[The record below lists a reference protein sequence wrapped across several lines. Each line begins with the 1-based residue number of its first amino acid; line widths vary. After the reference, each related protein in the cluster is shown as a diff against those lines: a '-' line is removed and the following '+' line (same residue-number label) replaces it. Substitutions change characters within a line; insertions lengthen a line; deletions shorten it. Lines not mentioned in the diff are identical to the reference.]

1 MRDEASRLARQC
13 YGCGSEN
20 ERGLKLKFRQEG
32 ERAVAEFMPE
42 QFLQGFPGYM
52 HGGGVATVLDEA
64 MGWAAYQVGLWA
76 MTAKFTMRFRR
87 PVPLRQQVR
96 VSGWVTRDRGRF
108 LEVRAELR
116 SRHGHLLAEADGVFV
131 RLDGERA
138 EEVRK
143 QYEAAQGD

>member
-1 MRDEASRLARQC
+1 MSSASDLARLC
-13 YGCGSEN
+13 YGCGRDN
-20 ERGLKLKFRQEG
+20 DRGLGLRFRVEDG
-32 ERAVAEFMPE
+32 RAVAEFTPE

-64 MGWAAYQVGLWA
+64 MGWAAYAAGVWA

-87 PVPLRQQVR
+87 PVPLQQQVR
-96 VSGWVTRDRGRF
+96 VSGWLTRDRGRF
-108 LEVRAELR
+108 LELRAEMR

-138 EEVRK
+138 EEVRR
-143 QYEAAQGD
+143 QYEAAET

>member
-1 MRDEASRLARQC
+1 MSSASDLARLC
-13 YGCGSEN
+13 YGCGRDN
-20 ERGLKLKFRQEG
+20 DHGLGLRFRVADG
-32 ERAVAEFMPE
+32 RAVTEFTPE

-64 MGWAAYQVGLWA
+64 MGWAAYAAGVWA

-87 PVPLRQQVR
+87 PVPLQQQVR
-96 VSGWVTRDRGRF
+96 VSGWLTRDRGRF
-108 LEVRAELR
+108 LELRAEMR

-138 EEVRK
+138 EAVRR
-143 QYEAAQGD
+143 QYEAAET

>member
-1 MRDEASRLARQC
+1 
-13 YGCGSEN
+13 
-20 ERGLKLKFRQEG
+20 
-32 ERAVAEFMPE
+32 
-42 QFLQGFPGYM
+42 M

-76 MTAKFTMRFRR
+76 MTAKFTIRFRK

-116 SRHGHLLAEADGVFV
+116 SRHGHLLAEAEGVFV

-143 QYEAAQGD
+143 QYEAAQSD

>member
-1 MRDEASRLARQC
+1 MDEASRLARQC
-13 YGCGSEN
+13 YGCGSDN
-20 ERGLKLKFRQEG
+20 ERGMKLKFRHED
-32 ERAVAEFMPE
+32 ERAVADFTPE
-42 QFLQGFPGYM
+42 QYLQGFPGYM

-76 MTAKFTMRFRR
+76 MTAKFTIRFRR
-87 PVPLRQQVR
+87 PVPLRQPAR

-116 SRHGHLLAEADGVFV
+116 SRQGHLLAEAEGVFV

-138 EEVRK
+138 EAVRA
-143 QYEAAQGD
+143 QYEAARSD

>member
-1 MRDEASRLARQC
+1 MSSASDLAKQC
-13 YGCGSEN
+13 YGCGSDN
-20 ERGLKLKFRQEG
+20 ERGLRLKFRQEDG
-32 ERAVAEFMPE
+32 RAVAEFTPE

-52 HGGGVATVLDEA
+52 HGGGVATALDEA

-87 PVPLRQQVR
+87 PVPLRQQVK

-108 LEVRAELR
+108 LEVRAEMR
-116 SRHGHLLAEADGVFV
+116 SRQGHLLAEADGVFV

-138 EEVRK
+138 DEVRK
-143 QYEAAQGD
+143 QYEAAQSD

>member
-1 MRDEASRLARQC
+1 MSSASDLARLC
-13 YGCGSEN
+13 YGCGRDN
-20 ERGLKLKFRQEG
+20 VRGLGLRFRVEDG
-32 ERAVAEFMPE
+32 RAVAEFTPE

-52 HGGGVATVLDEA
+52 HGGGIATVLDEA
-64 MGWAAYQVGLWA
+64 MGWAAYAAGVWA

-87 PVPLRQQVR
+87 PAPLQQQVR
-96 VSGWVTRDRGRF
+96 VSGWLTRDRGRF
-108 LEVRAELR
+108 LELRAEMR

-143 QYEAAQGD
+143 QYEAAET

>member
-1 MRDEASRLARQC
+1 MSSASDLARLC
-13 YGCGSEN
+13 YGCGRDN
-20 ERGLKLKFRQEG
+20 DRGLGLRFRVEDG
-32 ERAVAEFMPE
+32 RAVAEFTPE

-64 MGWAAYQVGLWA
+64 MGWAAYAAGVWA

-87 PVPLRQQVR
+87 PVPLQQQVR
-96 VSGWVTRDRGRF
+96 VSGWLTRDRGRF
-108 LEVRAELR
+108 LELRAEMR

-138 EEVRK
+138 EEVRR
-143 QYEAAQGD
+143 QYEAAAT

>member
-1 MRDEASRLARQC
+1 M
-13 YGCGSEN
+13 
-20 ERGLKLKFRQEG
+20 KLKFRQEDG
-32 ERAVAEFMPE
+32 RAVADFTPE
-42 QFLQGFPGYM
+42 QYLQGFPGYM

-76 MTAKFTMRFRR
+76 MTAKFTIRFRK

-96 VSGWVTRDRGRF
+96 ASGWVTRDRGRF

-116 SRHGHLLAEADGVFV
+116 SRQGHLLAEADGVFV

-138 EEVRK
+138 EAVRQ
-143 QYEAAQGD
+143 QYEAAKSD